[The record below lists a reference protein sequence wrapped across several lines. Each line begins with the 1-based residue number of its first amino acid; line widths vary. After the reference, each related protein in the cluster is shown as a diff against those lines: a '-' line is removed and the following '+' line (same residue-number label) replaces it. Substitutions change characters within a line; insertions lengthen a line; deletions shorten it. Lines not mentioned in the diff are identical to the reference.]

1 MELPQLVGAKVN
13 RSYGEFSAATLYA
26 LGRMAPLTRL
36 TPFARA
42 SALAAA
48 LLAAGGAVAVS
59 LPAANS
65 EASVTPKTLCQS
77 QTAPVDSRGYTAENN
92 EWGSGAPECI
102 TTDGGAGFTV
112 AKSSIANSTYGAPGG
127 YPALYRG
134 CHWGACTP
142 GSGLPVKVSDIHA
155 GTVTTSWSTSQPGGS
170 DVYNAAYDIWFNTT
184 ATTTGQPNGTEL
196 MIWLNHNGPVQPFGS
211 QAASNVRIG
220 GTKYDVWY
228 GNQGWN
234 TVSYTMSS
242 GTTSVSNLD
251 LQPLI
256 ADAVSR
262 GYISPSWYLIDVEAG
277 FELWHG
283 GAGLAT
289 HSFSVKV
296 AGGTRSPSVTQAAEA
311 PTSPAS
317 QPASA
322 TPTPSSTPTGQTSP
336 SPAPTSPAP
345 ASPSSP
351 PAPTGPVDI
360 SLQAISP
367 DPSTSGTSTNVTVD
381 FKNLGPAMASN
392 LTLVTKILTS
402 AGAVVGSQ
410 SQTGQNVAPQQTL
423 NVSYAWP
430 AAPRAGTYTI
440 EALVQDSSG
449 KTLEHAQVGT
459 VTVK

>member
-1 MELPQLVGAKVN
+1 M
-13 RSYGEFSAATLYA
+13 T
-26 LGRMAPLTRL
+26 
-36 TPFARA
+36 
-42 SALAAA
+42 
-48 LLAAGGAVAVS
+48 AGGIVAVS
-59 LPAANS
+59 LPAASS
-65 EASVTPKTLCQS
+65 EAAVTPKTLCQS
-77 QTAPVDSRGYTAENN
+77 QTAAVDSRGYTAENN

-142 GSGLPVKVSDIHA
+142 GSGFPIQVSDIRP
-155 GTVTTSWSTSQPGGS
+155 GTVTTSWSTAQPGGS
-170 DVYNAAYDIWFNTT
+170 NDYDVAYDIWFNKTP
-184 ATTTGQPNGTEL
+184 TTTGQPNGTEL

-211 QAASNVRIG
+211 KVASNVSIG
-220 GTKYDVWY
+220 GRGYNVWF

-234 TVSYTMSS
+234 TVSYTMTS

-256 ADAVSR
+256 ADAISR

-296 AGGTRSPSVTQAAEA
+296 AGRGVPA
-311 PTSPAS
+311 PTPIQTSPVS
-317 QPASA
+317 QSAPA
-322 TPTPSSTPTGQTSP
+322 TPTASSTPTGQASSSASAT
-336 SPAPTSPAP
+336 PTSPAASSS
-345 ASPSSP
+345 ASPSSSP
-351 PAPTGPVDI
+351 TSPTSQAPASPPASPASPAPTGPVDI

-367 DPSTSGTSTNVTVD
+367 SPSTSGTSTNVTVD
-381 FKNLGPAMASN
+381 FKNLGSAMASN
-392 LTLVTKILTS
+392 LTLVTKILNS
-402 AGAVVGSQ
+402 AGKVVGSQ
-410 SQTGQNVAPQQTL
+410 SQTGQNVAPQSTL
-423 NVSYAWP
+423 NVSYAWT
-430 AAPRAGTYTI
+430 AVSTAGTYTI

-449 KTLEHAQVGT
+449 KTLEHAKVGT